1 MENETMENRAEKR
14 HAKSAPVIFS
24 PFSIENWC
32 PSYAEVG
39 NFSSNGMFFMS
50 SRSLPRGSTIY
61 IRIEMDASSEEDRNH
76 DLDQLRTVTLAEVK
90 WCKPTAENSRKC
102 FGVGVRYL

>member
-24 PFSIENWC
+24 PFSTQNWC
-32 PSYAEVG
+32 PNHAEVG
-39 NFSSNGMFFMS
+39 NFSTSGMFFKS
-50 SRSLPRGSTIY
+50 SRPLTRGSTIHF
-61 IRIEMDASSEEDRNH
+61 RIEMDASSEEDRNH
-76 DLDQLRTVTLAEVK
+76 ASAQLRTVTLAQVK
-90 WCKPTAENSRKC
+90 WCKPVIENSRNC